1 MSSNISKHEVD
12 KFFKVFDSLT
22 SSEKLRFLKIVKFPI
37 KNPSDVNK
45 FTSKNFSPRM
55 KEELRIFLGIKNLAV
70 PKTYANVAKK
80 PSKSGIN
87 NTLRKFV

>member
-1 MSSNISKHEVD
+1 MSSNISKNEVD

-37 KNPSDVNK
+37 KNSSDVNK
-45 FTSKNFSPRM
+45 FTSKNYSPRM
-55 KEELRIFLGIKNLAV
+55 KGELRAFLSIKNLDV

-87 NTLRKFV
+87 STVRKFV

>member
-1 MSSNISKHEVD
+1 MSSNISKNEVER
-12 KFFKVFDSLT
+12 FFKVFDSLT

-37 KNPSDVNK
+37 KNSSDVHK
-45 FTSKNFSPRM
+45 FTSKNYSPRM
-55 KEELRIFLGIKNLAV
+55 KEELRAFLGIKNLAG

-80 PSKSGIN
+80 PSKSGMN

>member
-1 MSSNISKHEVD
+1 MSNNISKNEVE

-37 KNPSDVNK
+37 KNSSDVNK
-45 FTSKNFSPRM
+45 FTSKNYSPRM
-55 KEELRIFLGIKNLAV
+55 KEELRAFLGIKNLAG

-80 PSKSGIN
+80 PSKSGMN